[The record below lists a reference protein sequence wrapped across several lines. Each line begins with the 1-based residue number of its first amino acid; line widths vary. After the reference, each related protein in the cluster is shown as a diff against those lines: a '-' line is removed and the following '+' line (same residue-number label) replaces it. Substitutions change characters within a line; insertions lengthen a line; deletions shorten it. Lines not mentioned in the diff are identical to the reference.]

1 MPIPILFV
9 LFVIFLFVFHFRI
22 RSIDEKTEKKDSEFW
37 EKEEYANSIR
47 KKKELPLFHI
57 DLEDVHFIENADTDE
72 ENEILA
78 LQEEVMEF
86 SGLPMMNCEN
96 KTNIDLKIEYGPSN
110 LQPIIESEQNF
121 IDFQKT
127 ILTLGKKLYDMNKIE
142 ESISILEKGVQYGS
156 GYDDNYI
163 ILCNLYVQIQE
174 KNRIRDLYTNALKNQ
189 ILHHKKKVVDYIY
202 QRL

>member
-57 DLEDVHFIENADTDE
+57 DLEDVHFIENVDTDE